1 MQRFPLNMPRSCTRS
16 IAAAFVISA
25 WMTLV
30 VAAQNQ
36 LQSSKDRPTTVDAAV
51 HDILSNLSDEEKMQI
66 RITRKDGLMQLHF
79 GLVTGIRNRY
89 GLLKGNDKLL
99 LSACG
104 HPCRP
109 DDASVKII
117 EALWEALQK

>member
-1 MQRFPLNMPRSCTRS
+1 
-16 IAAAFVISA
+16 
-25 WMTLV
+25 MTLV

-36 LQSSKDRPTTVDAAV
+36 LQSSKDWPTTVDAAV